1 MFVADGSTDGAA
13 AVDGAVGGADG
24 DGVTLLKS
32 EISQVHEI
40 ALKRNLSV
48 SFDVVRESGPP
59 HLKNF
64 LTQCTCGNIVVEGK
78 VASSYLELHVVVVKS
93 TLTHH
98 HVKTISSSTVFV
110 IYCASKLHVL
120 KRSFDAQLMTST
132 VSRNWQVSVLKSRLP
147 GP

>member
-13 AVDGAVGGADG
+13 AADGAAGGADGTG

-64 LTQCTCGNIVVEGK
+64 LTQCTCGNIVVEGRA
-78 VASSYLELHVVVVKS
+78 ASSYLKLHVVGV
-93 TLTHH
+93 
-98 HVKTISSSTVFV
+98 
-110 IYCASKLHVL
+110 
-120 KRSFDAQLMTST
+120 
-132 VSRNWQVSVLKSRLP
+132 
-147 GP
+147 

>member
-1 MFVADGSTDGAA
+1 MVRCKLYAVVVADGSTDGAA
-13 AVDGAVGGADG
+13 AVDGAAGGTDG

-78 VASSYLELHVVVVKS
+78 VASSYLKLHVVGV
-93 TLTHH
+93 
-98 HVKTISSSTVFV
+98 
-110 IYCASKLHVL
+110 
-120 KRSFDAQLMTST
+120 
-132 VSRNWQVSVLKSRLP
+132 
-147 GP
+147 